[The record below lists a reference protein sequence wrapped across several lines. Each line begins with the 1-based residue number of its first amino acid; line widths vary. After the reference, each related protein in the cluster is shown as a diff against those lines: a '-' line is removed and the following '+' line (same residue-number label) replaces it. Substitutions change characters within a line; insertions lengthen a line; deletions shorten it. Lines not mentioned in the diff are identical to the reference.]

1 MASRKRIR
9 KKDMSN
15 ALLLLAAVLLVIAVG
30 GFIISRWENK
40 KYQVDNSSEV
50 IDIDTVNY
58 EPNVIEYNGDTYVQ
72 NRRIKTYL
80 LMGTDRIEND
90 ISYTGGQ
97 ADALML
103 VVIND
108 NKKTWTLVQIDRDTM
123 TEMDVID
130 VNGDAYRHITAQI
143 CLAHTYGTLQRGA
156 LNEVKTVSNYL
167 LDQPVTGYY
176 SMNMDKIADLN
187 DAVGGVPV
195 KITTDFTDID
205 PSLPLGEEVVL
216 HGDQAMT
223 FVRSR
228 MNVDDGTNQARMRRQ
243 NAYLNSLINI
253 IKGMSEEEI
262 IDLYDMMTDDVITDM
277 GSGDF
282 YDIAELTREYE
293 RQQNPEIE
301 GVHEVKDGYMT
312 FTPDQ
317 DSFMKV
323 ILELFYDKQ

>member
-9 KKDMSN
+9 KKDLSN
-15 ALLLLAAVLLVIAVG
+15 ALLLLAAVLLVIGIG
-30 GFIISRWENK
+30 GFVISRWENK
-40 KYQVDNSSEV
+40 KYQVDNTGEV

-90 ISYTGGQ
+90 VSYTGGQ

-156 LNEVKTVSNYL
+156 LNEVKTVSTYL
-167 LDQPVTGYY
+167 LGQPVTGYY

-187 DAVGGVPV
+187 DAAGGVPV
-195 KITTDFTDID
+195 VVTTDFTDID

-216 HGDQAMT
+216 RGDQAMT

-228 MNVDDGTNQARMRRQ
+228 MNVDDGTNEARMRRQ
-243 NAYLNSLINI
+243 KVYLDSLINV
-253 IKGMSEEEI
+253 IKAMSEEEV
-262 IDLYDMMTDDVITDM
+262 IDLYDTMSNNALTDM

-293 RQQNPEIE
+293 RQPNPEIE

-317 DSFMKV
+317 DSFMKAL
-323 ILELFYDKQ
+323 IGLFYDKQ